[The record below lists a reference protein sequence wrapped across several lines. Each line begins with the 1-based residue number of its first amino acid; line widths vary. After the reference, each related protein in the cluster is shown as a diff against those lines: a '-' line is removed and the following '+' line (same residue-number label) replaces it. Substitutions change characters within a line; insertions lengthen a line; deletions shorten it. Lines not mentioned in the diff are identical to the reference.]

1 MKSEPRRW
9 QTAAQERKKPRPWES
24 WLSLVSAVAGAFVVR
39 GTAQGAP
46 QLQFTRNMPLG
57 YANKTLTNF
66 RRRSASPALAQEL
79 PIVPS
84 CPALPSIGLA
94 YRLHAPSLEFA
105 MARKKKLDFS
115 DIGTDRKKENLN
127 QMDFWQR
134 YGVTQSGG
142 SRYESGRNIPK
153 PLAILLWL
161 HRSGKV
167 TDKDLADALK

>member
-1 MKSEPRRW
+1 
-9 QTAAQERKKPRPWES
+9 
-24 WLSLVSAVAGAFVVR
+24 
-39 GTAQGAP
+39 
-46 QLQFTRNMPLG
+46 
-57 YANKTLTNF
+57 
-66 RRRSASPALAQEL
+66 
-79 PIVPS
+79 
-84 CPALPSIGLA
+84 
-94 YRLHAPSLEFA
+94 

-115 DIGTDRKKENLN
+115 DIAVVRSKENLN
-127 QMDFWQR
+127 QTAFRTR